1 MLLLLFLARQHLDSI
16 NTTVL
21 KEIVKSLAHP
31 EKEEKPKPGPSNV
44 VKRSSAD
51 TKIEPHSLNRRLAEW
66 IVADG
71 LPFHAIEGRG
81 FHNLMNLLRP
91 DVDYPGRLTVM
102 KQLPIMASEVQVK
115 IQQQIRKML
124 AVSFTL
130 DFWSAA
136 DKFKSGFMSVNLTGI
151 TCDMDF
157 VEATIAMELIPGK
170 HTASVTAKAL
180 AAVLARYNV
189 TAKNIG
195 GITTDDGSAM
205 APGIAEFLKTKDF
218 GLGASDQFNNQATL
232 ALLWASFKQRLG

>member
-1 MLLLLFLARQHLDSI
+1 M
-16 NTTVL
+16 V
-21 KEIVKSLAHP
+21 
-31 EKEEKPKPGPSNV
+31 
-44 VKRSSAD
+44 
-51 TKIEPHSLNRRLAEW
+51 
-66 IVADG
+66 
-71 LPFHAIEGRG
+71 
-81 FHNLMNLLRP
+81 
-91 DVDYPGRLTVM
+91 
-102 KQLPIMASEVQVK
+102 SEVQVK

-205 APGIAEFLKTKDF
+205 TP
-218 GLGASDQFNNQATL
+218 
-232 ALLWASFKQRLG
+232 